1 MKGVQ
6 AFIVLTLFC
15 RLEIFLP
22 CKFGKITII
31 TVLDVC
37 GVAES
42 DKTK

>member
-1 MKGVQ
+1 MKGIQ

-15 RLEIFLP
+15 RLEIFLT
-22 CKFGKITII
+22 CKFGKINII
-31 TVLDVC
+31 TVFAVC